1 MLPSCSSRQHVA
13 PTEIRVVDR
22 LEFVPVPPSL
32 TARHLAPMP
41 PLDATGL
48 VPLEESPEYAA
59 EVLGV
64 LEQCNLSLWEIDKL
78 MLEGVKK

>member
-1 MLPSCSSRQHVA
+1 
-13 PTEIRVVDR
+13 
-22 LEFVPVPPSL
+22 
-32 TARHLAPMP
+32 MP